1 MIPALIG
8 AGLAIAGGVNNAIE
22 NKERRDETEKAY
34 NQIQNLTQ
42 QTNAANKNDIDT
54 YQAFL
59 NKMYGGS
66 DAAYKAA
73 LEDYNNLATPT
84 VKTDYSYIGDVNEF
98 LDPAAQMRADAA
110 MDAIRGDSGDI
121 FSSDYYNRMAAK
133 QQALA
138 SDEYAKAWDR
148 MNADRSQDLTE
159 FNTNNANTWNNFNAA
174 QQKIKDIL
182 GAYGGDRTNLAA
194 GTGDALVAGMN
205 NRTANLQSQ
214 ANTITG
220 LNNSLNQQQS
230 GFGSFMQPLMSF
242 MGSYFGGN

>member
-22 NKERRDETEKAY
+22 NKERRDATEAAY
-34 NQIQNLTQ
+34 SQIQDLTR

-66 DAAYKAA
+66 DNAYKAA

-84 VKTDYSYIGDVNEF
+84 VKTDYSYIGDVNDF

-148 MNADRSQDLTE
+148 MTADLTE
-159 FNTNNANTWNNFNAA
+159 FNTNNVNTWNNFNAA

-182 GAYGGDRTNLAA
+182 GAYGSDRTNLAA
-194 GTGDALVAGMN
+194 GTGDAIIAGMN

-220 LNNSLNQQQS
+220 LNNAQNQQQS